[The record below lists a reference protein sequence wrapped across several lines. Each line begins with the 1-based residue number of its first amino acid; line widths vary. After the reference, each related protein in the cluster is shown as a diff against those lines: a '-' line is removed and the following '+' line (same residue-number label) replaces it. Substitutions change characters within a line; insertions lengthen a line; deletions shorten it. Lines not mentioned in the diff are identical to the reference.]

1 MARKAKCPDT
11 PKGIKRHDD
20 RGGST
25 HRDQRIGLFK
35 AEVMQVCIDEINHV
49 EGAARLNN
57 EKPKK
62 SRNQIAKEFGLSLSS
77 VSSDTVP
84 FVSWVGTPA
93 LPSSL
98 VVNVHL
104 VSSLGA
110 SPPQKLSIL
119 HKILSHCGFW
129 GSSRPPGQLML
140 VPFSSA

>member
-1 MARKAKCPDT
+1 MACKGKCPDT

-25 HRDQRIGLFK
+25 HRDQWIGLFK
-35 AEVMQVCIDEINHV
+35 AEVMQACIDKINRV
-49 EGAARLNN
+49 EGAPKLNN
-57 EKPKK
+57 KKPKK
-62 SRNQIAKEFGLSLSS
+62 SRNQIPKEYGLSPSL

-98 VVNVHL
+98 V
-104 VSSLGA
+104 A
-110 SPPQKLSIL
+110 YPPQKLLIL

-129 GSSRPPGQLML
+129 GSSGPPGQLML